1 MPRTITATQ
10 IAAKN
15 ALSGTDPWML
25 LVQIDITGIKKLPY
39 DGQTVNFNLGT
50 RITGDD
56 SAATGRIIADVD
68 GGATGTLTL
77 YDIRGTF
84 QDDETIR
91 DNGATAGVA
100 VVNCTAVSAT
110 NVTYRYAG
118 DLDTVTWDGS
128 SWTKR
133 AIQLD
138 VAKQSGEGVDQGCTL
153 RIDRTDYS
161 DAFTQHLHK
170 CQGLRGEAVTIRHVY
185 GGGLAEAAV
194 VTESYII
201 AEHTPSD
208 AMAELTLVAA
218 EALFQSFP
226 KRTYNNSRCEFQYKE
241 ANTCQTASTYAT
253 CDRTLTACV
262 ERSNESNFGG
272 FPGIPGEEFE

>member
-15 ALSGTDPWML
+15 AISGTDPWML
-25 LVQIDITGIKKLPY
+25 LVQIDITGIKTLPY

-50 RITGDD
+50 TITGDD
-56 SAATGRIIADVD
+56 SGATARIIGDAD

-77 YDIRGTF
+77 YNIHGTF

-91 DNGATAGVA
+91 DNGATPGVA
-100 VVNCTAVSAT
+100 VVNGTISAS

-118 DLDTVTWDGS
+118 DLDNVTWDGET
-128 SWTKR
+128 WTKR
-133 AIQLD
+133 AMQLD
-138 VAKQSGEGVDQGCTL
+138 VTKQSGEGVDQGCSL
-153 RIDRTDYS
+153 RIGRTDFT
-161 DAFTQHLHK
+161 DAFTLYLHK

-201 AEHTPSD
+201 SEHTPSD
-208 AMAELTLVAA
+208 AMAELTLVTA
-218 EALFQSFP
+218 EALFQAFP
-226 KRTYNNSRCEFQYKE
+226 SRSYNNSRCEFQFPD
-241 ANTCQTASTYAT
+241 ADTCQYGGADTT
-253 CDRTLTACV
+253 CDRTLVACV
-262 ERSNESNFGG
+262 AKSNESNFGG